1 MKEADAKVATPAP
14 SEAGSSR
21 GKPTHRQVT
30 ELLRKAAKKMGTKGD
45 AVQDIEKFVCRLETH
60 VMLEST
66 LTAETIEDLEK
77 QEIAFKDAVAMSKQ
91 LIDSTK
97 KAAMTLKSHI
107 QNKQRAAIRVE
118 ATAAK
123 SAAREE
129 TKRHQKAT
137 KELAQQL
144 SSKEKE
150 MPPIFQHA
158 FNQLIE
164 EDILGRVVI
173 ADVQPQTPPDPTN
186 PILIQNPPAVAKWQH
201 HGVVQLAFGNYGGLY
216 KKSEHMNDHG
226 TTQSPIYKKD
236 GAAETETFSRTPA
249 RCSCP
254 VACSTSLLLRNS
266 LPGC

>member
-1 MKEADAKVATPAP
+1 M
-14 SEAGSSR
+14 
-21 GKPTHRQVT
+21 
-30 ELLRKAAKKMGTKGD
+30 
-45 AVQDIEKFVCRLETH
+45 VCILEIH
-60 VMLEST
+60 DMLEST
-66 LTAETIEDLEK
+66 LTAETIEDVEK
-77 QEIAFKDAVAMSKQ
+77 QEFAFKDAVYMSNR

-107 QNKQRAAIRVE
+107 QNKQRAAVRVE

-123 SAAREE
+123 SAVREE
-129 TKRHQKAT
+129 TKAHQKAT

-144 SSKEKE
+144 SSKGKE

-173 ADVQPQTPPDPTN
+173 ADGQPQTPPDPTN
-186 PILIQNPPAVAKWQH
+186 PIEIKTSPAAAKWQH

-226 TTQSPIYKKD
+226 TTQSPFYKKD
-236 GAAETETFSRTPA
+236 GAVETETFCLGHWQDVPA
-249 RCSCP
+249 R
-254 VACSTSLLLRNS
+254 LRAQRV
-266 LPGC
+266 CC